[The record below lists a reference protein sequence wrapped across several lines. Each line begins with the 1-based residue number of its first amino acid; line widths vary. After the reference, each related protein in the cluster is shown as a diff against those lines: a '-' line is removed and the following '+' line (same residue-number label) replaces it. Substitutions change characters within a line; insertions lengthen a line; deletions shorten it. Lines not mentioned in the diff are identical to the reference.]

1 MDFIIEIVFGFL
13 ECCLDVTF
21 ESKKV
26 KTWTKTVLFILFTQA
41 LTAAFAWLTVACYQ
55 NKNIEGCVVVGI
67 LTAAWGIGMLIATVY
82 SHKRNWKKDY

>member
-13 ECCLDVTF
+13 GCCFEATF

-26 KTWTKTVLFILFTQA
+26 KVWTKTVLFILMTQA

-55 NKNIEGCVVVGI
+55 SKNIEGCIVLGI
-67 LTAAWGIGMLIATVY
+67 LTAA
-82 SHKRNWKKDY
+82 